1 MSVLLILAILV
12 FLVVFALLLGGYWEA
27 PEALREKVKGWVGKN
42 NDDPAAA
49 FRVWVDASLTD
60 KPDLRA
66 WLLSLSEE
74 GFKVLT
80 KRMMAFC
87 ADLNIQLSWL
97 VQQHIEVAPE
107 LHKAAR
113 TIVVDYLE
121 GCCEAMRHQDEI
133 ALFRHY
139 HKAVTNPHDARYRD
153 FRSRLFTRLISEGL
167 AESLPP
173 YELIMASETQR
184 QALAAKAIRSV
195 AAKDWNVFVPI
206 LSEVLAAGSETAER
220 AAAAK

>member
-1 MSVLLILAILV
+1 MSVLLVLVILV

-27 PEALREKVKGWVGKN
+27 PEGLRERVKELLGKK
-42 NDDPAAA
+42 NDDPAAT
-49 FRVWVDASLTD
+49 FRIWVDASLND
-60 KPDLRA
+60 KPELRA

-80 KRMMAFC
+80 RRMMAFC

-97 VQQHIEVAPE
+97 VEQHIDVAPE

-121 GCCEAMRHQDEI
+121 GCCEAMRHQDGI
-133 ALFRHY
+133 ALFNHY
-139 HKAVTNPHDARYRD
+139 HKLVANPHDASYRD

-206 LSEVLAAGSETAER
+206 LSEVLAAGSESAS
-220 AAAAK
+220 AAK